1 MLSHIRENG
10 IIPGMH
16 FLQTHIGLKSRYVTP
31 KADHR
36 LHLKQHFTLSNPL
49 SMTDE
54 GDIFVMEQPEGAEL
68 SDGARILKFGT
79 ELISYEGCTTERPYR
94 FTGCKR
100 GAHATEIIPHA
111 QGEIG
116 GVLDVSEF
124 GASSVYLDQAS
135 DLQDEIADKIAHF
148 YNLGFGFAYFDG
160 SEGTNPPFAFNVSN
174 AQYRVYKKLKNPP
187 IFAEGA
193 ARSHFGW
200 HMITGGNA
208 FDVFPAEIFKEKL
221 REFPAE
227 EAPRMKQ
234 DLTRLNFGWWHFWA
248 DRTQADMYEYGTSR
262 AAAWDCPAT
271 ICIDLKELK
280 AHARTDDILEVMRR
294 WEAVR
299 ASGWLTDD
307 KKLMLRDLST
317 EHILLINESREYE
330 LVPYYQVKQVCHGD
344 AAIRAFVFSRGG
356 KSFAVYWHTT
366 GSGRLILDCKAESLS
381 VQDELYLAPIEP
393 YEKSGV
399 SSLPL
404 DNRRYICT
412 EFGID
417 ELTALLEN
425 GRLE

>member
-1 MLSHIRENG
+1 MKQDIIIENQRFRLTIGSDAIVKSLVAKHSGEELLFKNQGISLCSVTQSRPYHNEVKLAHPNKRTTYQANRIRFEKDRL
-10 IIPGMH
+10 IIGFEVIPYDAVISLEVSDCYIC
-16 FLQTHIGLKSRYVTP
+16 FTLEDFIVPLEKYAGLKVNLP
-31 KADHR
+31 
-36 LHLKQHFTLSNPL
+36 PV
-49 SMTDE
+49 E
-54 GDIFVMEQPEGAEL
+54 EL
-68 SDGARILKFGT
+68 RILQLPIKDRKNFG
-79 ELISYEGCTTERPYR
+79 EWLNASWDDDCTINLLATSPEASIDSERR
-94 FTGCKR
+94 MG
-100 GAHATEIIPHA
+100 
-111 QGEIG
+111 
-116 GVLDVSEF
+116 
-124 GASSVYLDQAS
+124 
-135 DLQDEIADKIAHF
+135 
-148 YNLGFGFAYFDG
+148 
-160 SEGTNPPFAFNVSN
+160 
-174 AQYRVYKKLKNPP
+174 YRVMY
-187 IFAEGA
+187 ADA
-193 ARSHFGW
+193 
-200 HMITGGNA
+200 
-208 FDVFPAEIFKEKL
+208 L
-221 REFPAE
+221 REVRLKGTRAALIVSKSNEFFDCMDRFE

-317 EHILLINESREYE
+317 EHILLINENREYE

-412 EFGID
+412 ELGID

-425 GRLE
+425 